1 MTISEQVSF
10 RTSPPARPR
19 ATPIRRVEEAET
31 SGSGRAGP
39 RLETSDGVEL
49 ATRIWPASDG
59 GRAIVV
65 LAHGLTANK
74 DEPRV
79 VSLASELHGQGFDV
93 IAYDSRGHGQSG
105 GQCTLGDLE
114 RHDVAAVVE
123 WARNRNRRV
132 VLVGASMGAVGVL
145 SYATTATDVIGV
157 VTVSSP
163 GEWRL
168 PLRIRS
174 MITASLARTRTG
186 REFARRRMNV
196 RIAPWTAPESPR
208 SLVERISIPLA
219 VVHGRRDAI
228 IPPGAGLARVIRDGP
243 GRSVALVQS
252 MGHAFDPIGHR
263 QICDAVAWALL
274 QDESLAAMEPSLAD
288 GDAPIPLEPQGP

>member
-1 MTISEQVSF
+1 MSF
-10 RTSPPARPR
+10 RTSPPARAR
-19 ATPIRRVEEAET
+19 ATPIRPVEGAET
-31 SGSGRAGP
+31 SGSGTAGP

-49 ATRIWPASDG
+49 ATRIWPAAEG
-59 GRAIVV
+59 ARAIVV

-74 DEPRV
+74 DEPHV

-123 WARNRNRRV
+123 WARTRNRRV

-208 SLVERISIPLA
+208 SLVKRISVPLA

-263 QICDAVAWALL
+263 QICDAVTWALL
-274 QDESLAAMEPSLAD
+274 QDQSLAAVEPSLAD
-288 GDAPIPLEPQGP
+288 GDSPIQLEPQGP

>member
-1 MTISEQVSF
+1 MTIGERVRF
-10 RTSPPARPR
+10 RTSPPDRAR
-19 ATPIRRVEEAET
+19 ATPTQRDKGAET
-31 SGSGRAGP
+31 GGSGIPGP

-49 ATRIWPASDG
+49 ATRRWPVSDG
-59 GRAIVV
+59 ARAVV
-65 LAHGLTANK
+65 ILAHGLTANK
-74 DEPRV
+74 DEPRLM
-79 VSLASELHGQGFDV
+79 SLASELQGQGFEV

-123 WARNRNRRV
+123 WARTRNRRV

-145 SYATTATDVIGV
+145 AYAATAKDLTGV

-168 PLRIRS
+168 PLRVRS

-186 REFARRRMNV
+186 RQFARRRMNV
-196 RIAPWTAPESPR
+196 RIAPWTSPESPR
-208 SLVERISIPLA
+208 SLVERISVPLA
-219 VVHGRRDAI
+219 VVHGRRDAV
-228 IPPGAGLARVIRDGP
+228 IPAGAGLARVIGVGP

-252 MGHAFDPIGHR
+252 MGHAFDPVGHK
-263 QICDAVAWALL
+263 QICDAVAWALY
-274 QDESLAAMEPSLAD
+274 QDGALGAIEPTLAD
-288 GDAPIPLEPQGP
+288 ADARIQLEPQGP

>member
-208 SLVERISIPLA
+208 SLVERISVPLA

>member
-1 MTISEQVSF
+1 MTIVERVRF
-10 RTSPPARPR
+10 RPAPPDSAP
-19 ATPIRRVEEAET
+19 ATPKGGVET
-31 SGSGRAGP
+31 SGSGIAGP
-39 RLETSDGVEL
+39 RLETSDGIEL
-49 ATRIWPASDG
+49 ATRRWPVSEGA
-59 GRAIVV
+59 RAVV
-65 LAHGLTANK
+65 VVAHGLTANK

-79 VSLASELHGQGFDV
+79 VSLASELQRQGFDV

-123 WARNRNRRV
+123 WARTRNRRV

-145 SYATTATDVIGV
+145 AYATTAKDLTGV

-168 PLRIRS
+168 PLRVRS
-174 MITASLARTRTG
+174 MITAGLARTQTG
-186 REFARRRMNV
+186 RDFARRRMNV
-196 RIAPWTAPESPR
+196 RIAPWTSPESPR
-208 SLVERISIPLA
+208 SLVERISVPLA

-228 IPPGAGLARVIRDGP
+228 IPAGAGLARVIGVGP

-252 MGHAFDPIGHR
+252 MGHAFDPIGHK
-263 QICDAVAWALL
+263 QICDAVAWTLH
-274 QDESLAAMEPSLAD
+274 QDEALGAVERGRPD
-288 GDAPIPLEPQGP
+288 GHARPRLQPQIP